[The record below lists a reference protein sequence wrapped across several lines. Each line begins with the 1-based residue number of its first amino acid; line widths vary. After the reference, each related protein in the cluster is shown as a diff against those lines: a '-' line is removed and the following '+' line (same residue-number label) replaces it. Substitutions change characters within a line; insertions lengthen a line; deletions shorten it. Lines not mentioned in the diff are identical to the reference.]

1 METKRNSLQLKVY
14 GRYALFSDP
23 LTRPGG
29 EKFSYQ
35 TPTYQ
40 ALKGIVES
48 VYWKPILIW
57 YIDAVR
63 VMKRI
68 QTQSKGIRP
77 IKMNGGNDLAYYTY
91 LSDVE
96 YQILAHFEWNPY
108 RPELSADR
116 DEHKHHNIAKRSV
129 RQGGRRDV
137 FLGTRECQAYVEPCV
152 FGEGAGAY
160 DSVDGSHS
168 EIDFG
173 MMFHGFDYP
182 DETGKNEL
190 CARLWRQKMV
200 DGVIEFQRP
209 EAVQA
214 RRTVRE
220 YGGAYS
226 FKRFEEG
233 VNLSDELV

>member
-1 METKRNSLQLKVY
+1 MEPKRNSVQFKVY

-23 LTRPGG
+23 ITRPGG

-48 VYWKPILIW
+48 IYWKPSIIW
-57 YIDAVR
+57 RVDAVR

-68 QTQSKGIRP
+68 QTESKGMRP
-77 IKMNGGNDLAYYTY
+77 VKMNGGNELAYYTY
-91 LSDVE
+91 LRDVE
-96 YQILAHFEWNPY
+96 YQVLAHFEWNPQ
-108 RPELSADR
+108 RPELSADH
-116 DEHKHHNIAKRSV
+116 DEHKHHNIALRSV

-152 FGEGAGAY
+152 FGEGQGAY
-160 DSVDGSHS
+160 DEYGV
-168 EIDFG
+168 IDFG

-182 DETGKNEL
+182 DETGQNQL
-190 CARLWRQKMV
+190 GVRLWRQIMK
-200 DGVIEFQRP
+200 DGVIAFEPP
-209 EAVQA
+209 EAVEA

-220 YGGAYS
+220 YGPDYS

-233 VNLSDELV
+233 VNFNIELV